1 MDMSDITLPKTKLG
15 STGWEASRLGLG
27 GFHQVEVSSEIVERV
42 ITAYLEVGGN
52 YVETARSYGHGA
64 SEEKIGRALEGR
76 RDQVVLVSKSG
87 SRDAD
92 GMQRDLEASLR
103 ALRTDHI
110 EIYFLH
116 CVNLMDEL
124 ETIVGP
130 GGAVSVLLQAKEEG
144 LIGGIGFSSHRPP
157 QLYREAIERI
167 PLDVILIWDNYL
179 ENLYLPE
186 IHKEIY
192 PLARERG
199 VGITA
204 MKPLADGFLYRSA
217 ETAFRYALC
226 GGAEMLVSGTK
237 SPDQVRQAAAAICK
251 GPLSTEEQEAALRDA
266 PELGRY
272 VCRQCGVCSADLMDI
287 FRLEGYI
294 DRQMLD
300 YLPHNPA
307 EYSLR
312 VFLAPWFT
320 MADVGRQR
328 FAERTWDVDGL
339 AAEAEAVDCPYE
351 IDVGRKLRLAMAKL
365 QDKRPELE

>member
-1 MDMSDITLPKTKLG
+1 MSNITLPKTRLG

-52 YVETARSYGHGA
+52 YVETARAYGGGA
-64 SEEKIGRALEGR
+64 SEEKIGRALEDR
-76 RDQVVLVSKSG
+76 RDQVILVSKSG

-92 GMQRDLEASLR
+92 GMRRDLEASLR

-116 CVNLMDEL
+116 CVNSMDEF
-124 ETIVGP
+124 ETAVGP
-130 GGAVSVLLQAKEEG
+130 GGAVSALLQAKGEG

-186 IHKEIY
+186 IHREIY

-251 GPLSTEEQEAALRDA
+251 GPLSAEEREAALRDA

-272 VCRQCGVCSADLMDI
+272 VCRQCGVCSADLMAI

-300 YLPHNPA
+300 YLPHDPA

-339 AAEAEAVDCPYE
+339 TAEAEAVDCPYE

-365 QDKRPELE
+365 QDRRPELE

>member
-1 MDMSDITLPKTKLG
+1 MSEIALPKTKLG
-15 STGWEASRLGLG
+15 ATDWEVSRLGLG
-27 GFHQVEVSSEIVERV
+27 GFHQVEVSSEIVDQV
-42 ITAYLEVGGN
+42 VTAYLEVGGN
-52 YVETARSYGHGA
+52 YIETARAYGDGA
-64 SEEKIGRALEGR
+64 SEEKIGRALEGG
-76 RDQVVLVSKSG
+76 RDQVILVSKSG

-92 GMQRDLEASLR
+92 GMRRDLEASLR

-116 CVNLMDEL
+116 CVNLMDEF
-124 ETIVGP
+124 EIAVGP
-130 GGAVSVLLQAKEEG
+130 GGALSALLRAKEEG
-144 LIGGIGFSSHRPP
+144 LISGIGFSSHRPP

-186 IHKEIY
+186 IRDDIY
-192 PLARERG
+192 PLAREKG
-199 VGITA
+199 VGITV

-217 ETAFRYALC
+217 EAAFRYALC

-237 SPDQVRQAAAAICK
+237 SPEQVRQAAAAICK
-251 GPLSTEEQEAALRDA
+251 GPLSAEEQEAALRDA

-272 VCRQCGVCSADLMDI
+272 VCRQCGACSANLMAL

-307 EYSLR
+307 DYSMR
-312 VFLAPWFT
+312 VILAPWFT
-320 MADVGRQR
+320 MAEVGRQR
-328 FAERTWDVDGL
+328 FAEREWDVDAL
-339 AAEAEAVDCPYE
+339 AAEAGTVDCPYQ
-351 IDVGRKLRLAMAKL
+351 IDVGRKLRLAVAKL
-365 QDKRPELE
+365 QDKRPDLA